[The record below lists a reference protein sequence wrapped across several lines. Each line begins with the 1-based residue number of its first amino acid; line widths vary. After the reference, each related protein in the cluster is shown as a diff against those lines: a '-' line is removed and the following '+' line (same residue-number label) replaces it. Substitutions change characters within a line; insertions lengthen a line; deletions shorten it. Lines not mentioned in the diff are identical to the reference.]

1 MEIIDGEPIRT
12 TGIKET
18 NSLMV
23 FMKLIDSFNFISKK
37 LIHDFRPL
45 RLQLSSTSG
54 LKLNA
59 QHTFF
64 RNI

>member
-1 MEIIDGEPIRT
+1 MGIIDGEPIRT

-23 FMKLIDSFNFISKK
+23 FMILIDSFNFISMK
-37 LIHDFRPL
+37 LIHDFRSL
-45 RLQLSSTSG
+45 RSQLSSTSG
-54 LKLNA
+54 LKLDA
-59 QHTFF
+59 QHTFL